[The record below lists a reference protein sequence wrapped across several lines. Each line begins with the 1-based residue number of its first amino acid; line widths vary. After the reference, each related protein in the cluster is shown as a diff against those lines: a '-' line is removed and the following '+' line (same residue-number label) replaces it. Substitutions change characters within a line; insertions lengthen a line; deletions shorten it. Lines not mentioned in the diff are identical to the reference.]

1 MYSAMFLPLIISSF
15 FSLKRNLSLIRGGQI
30 ANTHPSTAHRGVLY
44 AEPKGVLVP
53 LLPEIG
59 GKGEAVDAYGLHK
72 RLVSVPYQID
82 DMVSTFSN

>member
-1 MYSAMFLPLIISSF
+1 MFLPLIISSF

-53 LLPEIG
+53 LLSGIG
-59 GKGEAVDAYGLHK
+59 GKGG
-72 RLVSVPYQID
+72 S
-82 DMVSTFSN
+82 